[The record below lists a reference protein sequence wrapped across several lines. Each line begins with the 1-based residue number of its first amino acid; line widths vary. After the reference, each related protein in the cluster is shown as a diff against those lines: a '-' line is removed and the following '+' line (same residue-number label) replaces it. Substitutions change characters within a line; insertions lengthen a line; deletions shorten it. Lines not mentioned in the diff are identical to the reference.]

1 MEFFREVTP
10 LKSEDLCVVLDSSQN
25 SFDYPLHN
33 HPEYEIN
40 LVMGTSGTR
49 IVGDSTE
56 PFTDIDLVLLGHY
69 LPHKWEEDRESVAAK
84 RKYRVITIQFG
95 IDLFSSGLLSKECFY
110 RIKQMLESSRR
121 GLVFDQSVILK
132 AALLMTS
139 LTERN
144 KFQNVLDFLQ
154 LLNLLSSTKKYKYL
168 SSNIDASKVPSTEN
182 KRVQKAYNFIMM
194 NYTRPDFMISE
205 VATELNLS
213 NSAFS
218 HFFKKHAFRNF
229 SAFVTDLRLGHACK
243 LLLSSDL
250 TMAQISVKSGFNNIS
265 NFNRLFLKYKECTPK
280 DFRSRYNESKSFD
293 WSKQRTPWQFIP
305 RKSNNSFILPNSYS
319 TRLNHV

>member
-10 LKSEDLCVVLDSSQN
+10 LKQEDLCVVLDSSQN

-56 PFTDIDLVLLGHY
+56 LFKDIDLVLLGHY
-69 LPHKWEEDRESVAAK
+69 LPHKWEEDLVSIAAK
-84 RKYRVITIQFG
+84 KKYRVITIQFG
-95 IDLFSSGLLSKECFY
+95 IDLFSMSLLSKECFY
-110 RIKQMLESSRR
+110 RIKQMLENSRR
-121 GLVFDQSVILK
+121 GMQFEQSIILK
-132 AALLMTS
+132 AALLMIK

-144 KFQNVLDFLQ
+144 KFQNVLDFME
-154 LLNLLSSTKKYKYL
+154 LLNLLSSTKRFKYL
-168 SSNIDASKVPSTEN
+168 SSNIDASKVPSNEN

-194 NYTRPDFMISE
+194 NYTRPNFMISE
-205 VATELNLS
+205 VAEELNLS

-229 SAFVTDLRLGHACK
+229 STFVIDLRLGHACK
-243 LLLSSDL
+243 LLLSTDL
-250 TMAQISVKSGFNNIS
+250 TMSQISVKSGFNNIS

-280 DFRSRYNESKSFD
+280 VFRSRYNESKGFD
-293 WSKQRTPWQFIP
+293 WSKQKTQWQFIP
-305 RKSNNSFILPNSYS
+305 RKSSNSFILPDTYS
-319 TRLNHV
+319 TKINHV